1 MIEVRLASILVNDQD
16 KARDFYARVLGFVI
30 KRDVPLGAANW
41 LALVASDAPDGIEL
55 LLEPAGHPGSCP
67 RWWCSERRSGVVIRE
82 RGRSA
87 RAPGRCWAARA
98 FLLSKP
104 VGEDAHRFGST
115 AEGPLGPVPRPMP
128 KPTPM
133 TAKGVFIV

>member
-55 LLEPAGHPGSCP
+55 LLEPAGHPGSWSSSSAIRLRP
-67 RWWCSERRSGVVIRE
+67 HRSGHAAFPHPALPGSNPRYAT
-82 RGRSA
+82 RGVQ
-87 RAPGRCWAARA
+87 G
-98 FLLSKP
+98 
-104 VGEDAHRFGST
+104 
-115 AEGPLGPVPRPMP
+115 
-128 KPTPM
+128 
-133 TAKGVFIV
+133 